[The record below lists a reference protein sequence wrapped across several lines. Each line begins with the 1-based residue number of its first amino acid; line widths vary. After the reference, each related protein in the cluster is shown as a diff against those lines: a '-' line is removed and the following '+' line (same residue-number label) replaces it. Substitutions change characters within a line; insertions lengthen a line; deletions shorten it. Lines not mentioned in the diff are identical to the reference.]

1 MSKMEIR
8 EIVAN
13 QRAYFNTG
21 VTKSLSFRLKA
32 LKDLQDSILFHEQD
46 ILLALKKDLNKSDI
60 EAYMT
65 EISLLLGDLKYIKR
79 KLSKW
84 IKPTRV
90 KTALMQMPA
99 RCYVVKEPYGVSL
112 IMSPWNYPLLLALSP
127 LIGSIAGGNCAVI
140 KPSAYAPETSLVID
154 KIITKVYNPEYCIV
168 IQGGR
173 AENTELLKQKFDY
186 IFFTGSVEVG
196 KLVMESAAKNLT
208 PVSLEL
214 GGKSPVVIEESADI
228 DMAAKKIVFGK
239 YINAGQTCIAPDYVL
254 VHQNKEKQL
263 ITALEKY
270 IEEFY
275 PKDNEGNVIEYPRIV
290 NERHFE
296 RLKNLIEIDKVV
308 IGGKTNKQNLSIE
321 PTVMK
326 DINFNSP
333 VMQEEIFGP
342 ILPIITYTDLEEV
355 IKKQQSLPKPLAFYL
370 FTNNKKVKKRILND
384 ISFGGGCIN
393 DVIMHIATPYMGFGG
408 VGNSGMGSYHGKLSF
423 DTFTHNKSIV
433 DKITGIDPSIR
444 YRPYTDKKKKWLKRI

>member
-1 MSKMEIR
+1 M
-8 EIVAN
+8 
-13 QRAYFNTG
+13 
-21 VTKSLSFRLKA
+21 
-32 LKDLQDSILFHEQD
+32 
-46 ILLALKKDLNKSDI
+46 
-60 EAYMT
+60 
-65 EISLLLGDLKYIKR
+65 
-79 KLSKW
+79 
-84 IKPTRV
+84 
-90 KTALMQMPA
+90 
-99 RCYVVKEPYGVSL
+99 
-112 IMSPWNYPLLLALSP
+112 
-127 LIGSIAGGNCAVI
+127 
-140 KPSAYAPETSLVID
+140 
-154 KIITKVYNPEYCIV
+154 
-168 IQGGR
+168 
-173 AENTELLKQKFDY
+173 
-186 IFFTGSVEVG
+186 
-196 KLVMESAAKNLT
+196 
-208 PVSLEL
+208 
-214 GGKSPVVIEESADI
+214 
-228 DMAAKKIVFGK
+228 
-239 YINAGQTCIAPDYVL
+239 
-254 VHQNKEKQL
+254 
-263 ITALEKY
+263 
-270 IEEFY
+270 
-275 PKDNEGNVIEYPRIV
+275 IEYPRIV
-290 NERHFE
+290 NERNFE
-296 RLKNLIEIDKVV
+296 RLKNLIENDKVV

>member
-1 MSKMEIR
+1 
-8 EIVAN
+8 
-13 QRAYFNTG
+13 
-21 VTKSLSFRLKA
+21 
-32 LKDLQDSILFHEQD
+32 
-46 ILLALKKDLNKSDI
+46 
-60 EAYMT
+60 
-65 EISLLLGDLKYIKR
+65 
-79 KLSKW
+79 
-84 IKPTRV
+84 
-90 KTALMQMPA
+90 
-99 RCYVVKEPYGVSL
+99 
-112 IMSPWNYPLLLALSP
+112 MSPWNYPLLLTLSP
-127 LIGSIAGGNCAVI
+127 LIGSIAAGNCAVI

-154 KIITKVYNPEYCIV
+154 KIITKVYNPEYCTV

-384 ISFGGGCIN
+384 ISFGGGCVN

>member
-1 MSKMEIR
+1 MNIR

-13 QRAYFNTG
+13 QRTYFNTG
-21 VTKSLSFRLKA
+21 VTKDLKFRLKA
-32 LKDLQDSILFHEQD
+32 LNDLQDSILFHEQD

-65 EISLLLGDLKYIKR
+65 EISLLLEDLKYIKR
-79 KLSKW
+79 KLPKW
-84 IKPTRV
+84 GKPTRV
-90 KTALMQMPA
+90 KTALMQTPA

-127 LIGSIAGGNCAVI
+127 LIGSIAAGNCAVV
-140 KPSAYAPETSLVID
+140 KPSAYAPATSLVIE
-154 KIITKVYNPEYCIV
+154 KIITKIYNQEYCAV

-196 KLVMESAAKNLT
+196 KLVMESAAINLT

-214 GGKSPVVIEESADI
+214 GGKSPVIIEKSADI
-228 DMAAKKIVFGK
+228 DMAAKKLVFGK

-254 VHQNKEKQL
+254 VHKSQEDQL
-263 ITALEKY
+263 ITSLQKY
-270 IEEFY
+270 IKEFY
-275 PKDNEGNVIEYPRIV
+275 PEDNEGNVVDYPRIV

-296 RLKNLIEIDKVV
+296 RLKNLIEIEKVV
-308 IGGKTNKQNLSIE
+308 IGGKTKTQSLSIV

-326 DINFNSP
+326 DIDYNSP
-333 VMQEEIFGP
+333 IMQEEIFGP
-342 ILPIITYTDLEEV
+342 ILPIITYDDLEEV
-355 IKKQQSLPKPLAFYL
+355 IKKQQSLPKPLALYL
-370 FTNNKKVKKRILND
+370 FTNNNEIKKRILND

-393 DVIMHIATPYMGFGG
+393 DVILHIATPYMGFGG
-408 VGNSGMGSYHGKLSF
+408 VGNSGMGSYHGKSSF
-423 DTFTHNKSIV
+423 DTFTHEKSIV
-433 DKITGIDPSIR
+433 DKGKGIDLSIR
-444 YRPYTDKKKKWLKRI
+444 YRPYTDKKKKWLKKI